1 MSAKNFLTTGW
12 TASDL
17 WDAYL
22 ASGKIIAT
30 YGNGA
35 DSAPNYDL
43 FKPFVDMLNDGKAFY
58 WCNQAW
64 PAGTENEMLNLFSEM
79 VGGQGTEIDDITEG
93 MQDKFE
99 DLLDE

>member
-1 MSAKNFLTTGW
+1 MDGQSPV
-12 TASDL
+12 

-22 ASGKIIAT
+22 ATGKIIAT

-35 DSAPNYDL
+35 DASPNYDL
-43 FKPFVDMLNDGKAFY
+43 FKPFVDLLNEGKGFY

-64 PAGTENEMLNLFSEM
+64 PAGTETEMEALFSEM
-79 VGGQGTEIDDITEG
+79 VGGQGTTVEDITQG

>member
-1 MSAKNFLTTGW
+1 MLFRS
-12 TASDL
+12 
-17 WDAYL
+17 
-22 ASGKIIAT
+22 AT

-35 DSAPNYDL
+35 EEAPNYEL
-43 FKPFVDMLNDGKAFY
+43 FAPFVGLLNDGKAFH

-64 PAGTENEMLNLFSEM
+64 PAGTETTMEELFSEM
-79 VGGQGTEIDDITEG
+79 IGGQGTTVEDITQG

>member
-1 MSAKNFLTTGW
+1 MDGE
-12 TASDL
+12 SDL

-64 PAGTENEMLNLFSEM
+64 PAGTE
-79 VGGQGTEIDDITEG
+79 IDDITEG